1 MQEIVITVVG
11 NIVSEVRCVTQPDGV
26 ARASFRVAFN
36 RRRFDRASERF
47 VDLDTSYFGVT
58 CWRELA
64 ENVAWSMHKGDPVV
78 VTGRLRVRDRE
89 DGGQQRRYVDIEAD
103 AVGHNLRWGT
113 SMYRRQRRLNPA
125 ETSAVAGD
133 GLAPEAIGDPV
144 QEAERLLGSREGAP
158 VPAPAQT
165 RDGEGPGEAVA

>member
-78 VTGRLRVRDRE
+78 VHGRLRIRDRE

-103 AVGHNLRWGT
+103 SVGHNLRWGT

-125 ETSAVAGD
+125 ETTAVVGD
-133 GLAPEAIGDPV
+133 VMPPEAIGGPV
-144 QEAERLLGSREGAP
+144 EEAERLLGARGEAK
-158 VPAPAQT
+158 VPAQT

>member
-1 MQEIVITVVG
+1 MQEIEITVVG
-11 NIVSEVRCVTQPDGV
+11 NVVSDVRCVTQPDGV

-36 RRRFDRASERF
+36 RRRFDRSSERF

-78 VTGRLRVRDRE
+78 VHGRLRVRDRDE
-89 DGGQQRRYVDIEAD
+89 GGQQRRYVDIDAD
-103 AVGHNLRWGT
+103 SVGHNLRWGT
-113 SMYRRQRRLNPA
+113 SMYRKQRRLNPA
-125 ETSAVAGD
+125 ESTALVAESGPSA
-133 GLAPEAIGDPV
+133 AIGGPG
-144 QEAERLLGSREGAP
+144 QEAERMLGARETAG
-158 VPAPAQT
+158 VPAQT